1 MKCPIC
7 GYKFN
12 KGSICPSCKENAAVR
27 AKAYNISVRLYNKG
41 LEQAKS
47 KDLSGAVESLKRSV
61 LFDKNNVN
69 ARNVLGL
76 VYYEL
81 GHMADA
87 LVQWI
92 VSQNIK
98 SEKNYAVDY
107 LRIYGENIRSCEKME
122 DSVSLYNEALEYV
135 KQKND
140 DLAIIRLKKALE
152 INGKFVDALNL
163 LSLCYLMRG
172 RNNDALDIV
181 NTVLRI
187 DVNNPIA
194 LGYYRQICPDKSR
207 PDHRALNKNEMRYA
221 TYYMPP
227 DSGRNKKVG
236 KPLNPVIM
244 FAVGCICTL
253 IVLFVL
259 VIPSIREGYET
270 DYETLSQS
278 HTKLQ
283 QDYDDLAL
291 KTNETADKLTAENE
305 ELKTQL
311 NNINVKEFNERVAK
325 LDDIKSLYDSEQVT
339 QAAQQLIVLS
349 TDGFD
354 NDTLNKYN
362 KYRQEILP
370 AASRE
375 YYEQGKTAEKAGKTE
390 EAKAAYNNCLTCA
403 ISDTEVKY
411 DAMLRLGI
419 IAQEEGDTNGAKDY
433 FQKVVDNHPSR
444 SAKNEAQERYNEIVG
459 VSSN

>member
-12 KGSICPSCKENAAVR
+12 KGSICPSCRENAAIR
-27 AKAYNISVRLYNKG
+27 ARAYNISVRLYNKG

-47 KDLSGAVESLKRSV
+47 KDLTGAVESLKRSV
-61 LFDKNNVN
+61 LFDKSNIN

-236 KPLNPVIM
+236 KPLHPVIM
-244 FAVGCICTL
+244 FAVGCLCTV
-253 IVLFVL
+253 IVMAVL
-259 VIPSIREGYET
+259 VVPSITEGYKS
-270 DYETLSQS
+270 DYEELSES
-278 HTKLQ
+278 NAKLKQ
-283 QDYDDLAL
+283 EYDDLTL
-291 KTNETADKLTAENE
+291 KTNDTADKLTAENK
-305 ELKTQL
+305 ELQAQL
-311 NNINVKEFNERVAK
+311 DNINVKEFNERVAK
-325 LDDIKSLYDSEQVT
+325 LDDIKAMYDGGQVT

-349 TDGFD
+349 TDGFS

-362 KYRQEILP
+362 SYRQEILP
-370 AASRE
+370 AASSE
-375 YYEQGKTAEKAGKTE
+375 YYKLGQEAEKAGKTD
-390 EAKAAYNNCLTCA
+390 EAKANYNNCLNCA
-403 ISDTEVKY
+403 LSDTEVKY

-419 IAQEEGDTNGAKDY
+419 IAQEAGDTNGAKDY

-444 SAKNEAQERYNEIVG
+444 KAKTEAQKRYDEIVG
-459 VSSN
+459 ASST

>member
-1 MKCPIC
+1 
-7 GYKFN
+7 
-12 KGSICPSCKENAAVR
+12 
-27 AKAYNISVRLYNKG
+27 
-41 LEQAKS
+41 
-47 KDLSGAVESLKRSV
+47 
-61 LFDKNNVN
+61 
-69 ARNVLGL
+69 
-76 VYYEL
+76 
-81 GHMADA
+81 
-87 LVQWI
+87 
-92 VSQNIK
+92 
-98 SEKNYAVDY
+98 
-107 LRIYGENIRSCEKME
+107 ME

-236 KPLNPVIM
+236 KPLHPVIM
-244 FAVGCICTL
+244 FAVGCLCTV
-253 IVLFVL
+253 IVMAVL
-259 VIPSIREGYET
+259 VVPSITEGYKS
-270 DYETLSQS
+270 DYEELSES
-278 HTKLQ
+278 NTKLKQ
-283 QDYDDLAL
+283 EYDDLTL
-291 KTNETADKLTAENE
+291 KTNDTADKLTAENK
-305 ELKTQL
+305 ELQAQL
-311 NNINVKEFNERVAK
+311 DNINVKEFNERVAK
-325 LDDIKSLYDSEQVT
+325 LDDIKAMYDGGQVT

-349 TDGFD
+349 TDGFS

-362 KYRQEILP
+362 SYRQEILP
-370 AASRE
+370 AASSE
-375 YYEQGKTAEKAGKTE
+375 YYKLGQEAEKANKTD
-390 EAKAAYNNCLTCA
+390 EAKANYNNCLNCA
-403 ISDTEVKY
+403 LSDTEVKY

-419 IAQEEGDTNGAKDY
+419 IAQEAGDTNGAKDY

-444 SAKNEAQERYNEIVG
+444 KAKNEAQERYNEIVG
-459 VSSN
+459 VSTN